1 MSVSIHDILS
11 FGWPNRGGWRV
22 FGDEIAAGDGEAV
35 PTMAEIE
42 AMRPAAQA
50 KADADLVKAEAE
62 KQTAAQRE
70 ASRHALRQQW
80 DALPDYIRG
89 PFRDKFEA
97 ANRLLDEGDDAAAIA
112 LIEYAD
118 APSSFTEQ
126 QLATFAATK
135 AAMKAGIEGLM
146 QVFNSPDK

>member
-1 MSVSIHDILS
+1 MSVSIHEILS

-22 FGDEIAAGDGEAV
+22 FGDEIAAGDCGPV

-42 AMRPAAQA
+42 AMRPEAQA

-62 KQTAAQRE
+62 KQKAAQRE

-112 LIEYAD
+112 LIEYTE
-118 APSSFTEQ
+118 APTAYTAQ
-126 QLATFAATK
+126 QLAAFAATK
-135 AAMKAGIEGLM
+135 AAMRAGIEAM
-146 QVFNSPDK
+146 ASAS

>member
-35 PTMAEIE
+35 PTMEEIE
-42 AMRPAAQA
+42 SMRPAAQA
-50 KADADLVKAEAE
+50 KADADLAKAEDD
-62 KQTAAQRE
+62 KQKAAQRT

-118 APSSFTEQ
+118 SPSSFTSDQ
-126 QLATFAATK
+126 IAIFAATK
-135 AAMKAGIEGLM
+135 AAMKAGIDAM
-146 QVFNSPDK
+146 AS